1 VTRDEVAQLLLAC
14 RAGGLSFYGR
24 IDTEVGFDA
33 AVTAYSAVLGPIDT
47 TPEAVLAMIIRSG
60 AKDMPSIAELHR
72 LLAPPAADD
81 TSAWAAV
88 MERVHRVGLMEWDHV
103 GPFEDPVCEE
113 VASRFGA
120 RAFCL
125 MREGSSEESTLRA
138 QFRDA
143 YRGAARRHEATSHGL
158 ALDPGPMA
166 RIRQLEQRNGRPVL
180 QLLTG
185 TDDEE
190 GPFR

>member
-1 VTRDEVAQLLLAC
+1 
-14 RAGGLSFYGR
+14 
-24 IDTEVGFDA
+24 
-33 AVTAYSAVLGPIDT
+33 
-47 TPEAVLAMIIRSG
+47 
-60 AKDMPSIAELHR
+60 
-72 LLAPPAADD
+72 
-81 TSAWAAV
+81 
-88 MERVHRVGLMEWDHV
+88 
-103 GPFEDPVCEE
+103 
-113 VASRFGA
+113 
-120 RAFCL
+120 